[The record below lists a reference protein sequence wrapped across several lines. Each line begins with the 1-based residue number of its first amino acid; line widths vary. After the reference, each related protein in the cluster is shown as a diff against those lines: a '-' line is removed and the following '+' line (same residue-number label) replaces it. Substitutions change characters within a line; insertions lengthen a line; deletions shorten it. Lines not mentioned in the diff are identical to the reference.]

1 VALKTPT
8 TQQCQDTGMAMV
20 LLLLIIALRVD
31 RGGIVLAALVV
42 QVIAMTVPRWFAP
55 LAIVWLALSH
65 AIGKVV
71 STILLSV
78 VYAIIVTPVGLVRR
92 FTGKDPLRLRAFRN
106 GTGSAMIVRRHT
118 FGPRDLERPY

>member
-1 VALKTPT
+1 MALKTPT

-20 LLLLIIALRVD
+20 LLLLIVALRVD
-31 RGGIVLAALVV
+31 RGGVVLAALAV

-55 LAIVWLALSH
+55 IAIVWLALSH

-71 STILLSV
+71 STILLAV
-78 VYAIIVTPVGLVRR
+78 VYAIVVTPVSLVRR
-92 FTGKDPLRLRAFRN
+92 LTGKDPLRLKAFRN

>member
-1 VALKTPT
+1 LKTPT

-20 LLLLIIALRVD
+20 LLLLIVALRVD
-31 RGGIVLAALVV
+31 RGGVVLAALAV

-55 LAIVWLALSH
+55 IAIVWLALSH

-71 STILLSV
+71 STILLAV
-78 VYAIIVTPVGLVRR
+78 VYAIVVTPVSLVRR
-92 FTGKDPLRLRAFRN
+92 LTGKDPLRLKAFRN

>member
-1 VALKTPT
+1 MKTPT

-20 LLLLIIALRVD
+20 LLLLVIALRVD
-31 RGGIVLAALVV
+31 RGGVVLAALVV

-71 STILLSV
+71 STILLAA
-78 VYAIIVTPVGLVRR
+78 VYAFIVTPVGLFRR
-92 FTGKDPLRLRAFRN
+92 VTGKDPLRLKAFRN
-106 GTGSAMIVRRHT
+106 GTASAMMVRRHT

>member
-1 VALKTPT
+1 LKTPT

-20 LLLLIIALRVD
+20 LLLLIVALRVD
-31 RGGIVLAALVV
+31 RGGVVLAALAV

-71 STILLSV
+71 STILLAV
-78 VYAIIVTPVGLVRR
+78 VYAIVVTPVSLVRR
-92 FTGKDPLRLRAFRN
+92 LTGKDPLRLKAFRN

>member
-1 VALKTPT
+1 
-8 TQQCQDTGMAMV
+8 MAMV
-20 LLLLIIALRVD
+20 LLLLIVALRVD
-31 RGGIVLAALVV
+31 RGGVVLAALAV

-71 STILLSV
+71 STILLAV
-78 VYAIIVTPVGLVRR
+78 VYAIVVTPVSLVRR
-92 FTGKDPLRLRAFRN
+92 LTGKDPLRLKAFRN

>member
-20 LLLLIIALRVD
+20 LILLIIALRVD
-31 RGGIVLAALVV
+31 RGGVVLAALVV
-42 QVIAMTVPRWFAP
+42 QVIAMTVPRWFAL

-71 STILLSV
+71 STILLAL
-78 VYAIIVTPVGLVRR
+78 VYAIVVTPVSLVRR

-118 FGPRDLERPY
+118 FEPRDLERPY